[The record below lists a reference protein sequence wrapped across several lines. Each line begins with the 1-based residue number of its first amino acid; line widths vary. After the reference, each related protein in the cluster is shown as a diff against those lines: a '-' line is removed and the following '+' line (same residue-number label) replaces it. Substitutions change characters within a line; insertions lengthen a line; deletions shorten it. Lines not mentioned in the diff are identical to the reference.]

1 MELTEREFW
10 AVIHGLAL
18 GTLFL
23 LAFGGG
29 FAGLWSLKERFL
41 TEGGARE
48 RTPRLMIGTAV
59 MAVVAWLT
67 VFTGTWIVYPWYRA
81 APPVE
86 IDRLVQS
93 DALEAYPRYW
103 LLASER
109 TAQWHELGMEWKEHV
124 AWIAPF
130 LATAVAFVVVYYGA
144 QLIRRPEWRWPLIVL
159 FTLAF
164 AAAGVAG
171 LFGAFITK
179 AAPVL

>member
-1 MELTEREFW
+1 MEFTEREVW
-10 AVIHGLAL
+10 TVGHGLVL

-29 FAGLWSLKERFL
+29 LAGLYSLNARFL
-41 TEGGARE
+41 TEDGVAE
-48 RTPRLMIGTAV
+48 RTPRLLVGSVV

-67 VFTGTWIVYPWYRA
+67 VISGTFVVYPWYRA
-81 APPVE
+81 TPPAGTDLADPSVLG
-86 IDRLVQS
+86 DF
-93 DALEAYPRYW
+93 PRYF

-109 TAQWHELGMEWKEHV
+109 TAEWHRLGMEWKEHV

-130 LATAVAFVVVYYGA
+130 LATAVAFAVIYYGA
-144 QLIRRPEWRWPLIVL
+144 QLVRRGEIRRAAIIY

-164 AAAGVAG
+164 VAAGVAG

-179 AAPVL
+179 AAPVA